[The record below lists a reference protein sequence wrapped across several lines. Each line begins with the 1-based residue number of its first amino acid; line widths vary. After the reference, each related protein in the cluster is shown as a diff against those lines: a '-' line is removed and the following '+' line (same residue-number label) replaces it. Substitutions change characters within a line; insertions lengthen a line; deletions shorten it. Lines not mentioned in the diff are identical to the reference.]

1 MKMRIAVLLA
11 AGLMAVATASAH
23 HGFGN
28 FAMNE
33 DIELTGVIT
42 RLDLVN
48 PHSWLHFNVTGED
61 GETVEHRCELRSAT
75 TLRRSGWT
83 PEMFTPGRRIT
94 IQGSPD
100 RADPLACY
108 TSTLVFADGTTLDRY
123 AQRIPATLTVTRP
136 ARLANGEPHISDEWA
151 VEQRVMTD
159 PRGRDGTLV
168 PLSQVGEFEPGAVPD
183 GQREIPGARGTPE
196 AEQAR
201 NPLANRGGRSAVGLT
216 AAGQAAME
224 ALAAIPRAE
233 RSCIEGSII
242 SDWGGEPV
250 NRITQRIDTILF
262 QYGRHGLERT
272 VHMSMSA
279 HPADLEPSWAGH
291 SIGRWEDDVL
301 VVDTVG
307 FLPGRLTGTTPHSGE
322 LHVVERFSLGAD
334 AITLTRQY
342 TVEDPAY
349 FTESY
354 TGRETLISS
363 KVRYDP
369 ELCVDLTPPVPA
381 STLN

>member
-1 MKMRIAVLLA
+1 LLGSGLVA
-11 AGLMAVATASAH
+11 AATASAH

-42 RLDLVN
+42 RLEFVN
-48 PHSWLHFNVTGED
+48 PHSWLHFNVRSEN

-83 PEMFTPGRRIT
+83 PDMFVPGMRIT
-94 IQGSPD
+94 IEGSPD
-100 RADPLACY
+100 RGDPLACY
-108 TSTLVFADGTTLDRY
+108 TSTIVFADGTMLDRY
-123 AQRIPATLTVTRP
+123 AQRIPAAPATTGRRA
-136 ARLANGEPHISDEWA
+136 ARLANGEPNISDEWA

-168 PLSQVGEFEPGAVPD
+168 PLSEVGEFEPGAVPE

-196 AEQAR
+196 AEQGR
-201 NPLANRGGRSAVGLT
+201 NPLANPGARSIVGLT
-216 AAGQAAME
+216 PAGEAAME
-224 ALAAIPRAE
+224 ALAEVPRAE
-233 RSCIEGSII
+233 RSCSVGSII

-272 VHMSMSA
+272 VHMNVST
-279 HPADLEPSWAGH
+279 HPAAIEPSWAGH

-307 FLPGRLTGTTPHSGE
+307 FLPGRLTGTTPHSAE
-322 LHVVERFSLGAD
+322 LHVVERFSLGPD
-334 AITLTRQY
+334 AMTLTREY
-342 TVEDPAY
+342 TAEDPVY
-349 FTESY
+349 FTESHS
-354 TGRETLISS
+354 GRETLMVAN
-363 KVRYDP
+363 VRYDP
-369 ELCVDLTPPVPA
+369 EPCVDLTPTVPEPA
-381 STLN
+381 SN

>member
-1 MKMRIAVLLA
+1 MKIRIAALLGAGLLA
-11 AGLMAVATASAH
+11 ASTASAH

-33 DIELTGVIT
+33 DIDLTGVIT
-42 RLDLVN
+42 RLDFVN

-83 PEMFTPGRRIT
+83 PDMFTPGMRIT

-123 AQRIPATLTVTRP
+123 GQRIPATPTNRRA
-136 ARLANGEPHISDEWA
+136 ARLANGEPNISDEWA

-159 PRGRDGTLV
+159 PKGRDGTLV
-168 PLSQVGEFEPGAVPD
+168 PLSEVGEFEPGAVPE

-196 AEQAR
+196 AEQGP
-201 NPLANRGGRSAVGLT
+201 NPLASPPARGVVGLT
-216 AAGQAAME
+216 AAGRARME
-224 ALAAIPRAE
+224 ALAEVPRAE
-233 RSCIEGSII
+233 RSCSVGSII
-242 SDWGGEPV
+242 SDWGGESV

-272 VHMSMSA
+272 VHMDMSA
-279 HPADLEPSWAGH
+279 HPDDIEPSWAGH

-307 FLPGRLTGTTPHSGE
+307 FLPGRLAGTTPHSGE
-322 LHVVERFSLGAD
+322 LHVVERFSLGRD
-334 AITLTRQY
+334 ATTLTREY
-342 TVEDPAY
+342 RAEDPAY

-354 TGRETLISS
+354 TGSETLISAN
-363 KVRYDP
+363 VRYDP
-369 ELCVDLTPPVPA
+369 EPCVDLTPAVPE
-381 STLN
+381 TD

>member
-1 MKMRIAVLLA
+1 MSVRIAVLLA
-11 AGLMAVATASAH
+11 CALIAAATANAH

-42 RLDLVN
+42 RLDFVN
-48 PHSWLHFNVTGED
+48 PHSWLHFNVTDEN

-75 TLRRSGWT
+75 TLRRSGWA
-83 PEMFTPGRRIT
+83 PGMFTPGMGIT

-108 TSTLVFADGTTLDRY
+108 TSTLVFADGTMLDRY
-123 AQRIPATLTVTRP
+123 AQRIPATPTATGRRS
-136 ARLANGEPHISDEWA
+136 ARLANGEPNLSDEWA

-159 PRGRDGTLV
+159 PKGRDGTLV
-168 PLSQVGEFEPGAVPD
+168 PLSEIDEFEPGGVPE

-196 AEQAR
+196 AEEAR
-201 NPLANRGGRSAVGLT
+201 NPLANPGGRGVVGLT
-216 AAGQAAME
+216 AAGQDAME
-224 ALAAIPRAE
+224 ALAEVPRAE
-233 RSCIEGSII
+233 RSCSVGSIA
-242 SDWGGEPV
+242 SDWGGESV
-250 NRITQRIDTILF
+250 NRITQRVDTILL

-272 VHMSMSA
+272 VHMDMGA
-279 HPADLEPSWAGH
+279 HPADVEPSWAGH

-307 FLPGRLTGTTPHSGE
+307 FLPGRLTGTTPHSAR

-334 AITLTRQY
+334 ATTLTREY
-342 TVEDPAY
+342 TAEDPEY

-354 TGRETLISS
+354 SGRETLMVAN
-363 KVRYDP
+363 VRYDP
-369 ELCVDLTPPVPA
+369 EPCVDLTPGVPA
-381 STLN
+381 P

>member
-1 MKMRIAVLLA
+1 MKKRFAALLG
-11 AGLMAVATASAH
+11 AGLVAAATASAH

-33 DIELTGVIT
+33 DVEFTGVIT

-61 GETVEHRCELRSAT
+61 GAVVERRCELRSAT

-83 PEMFTPGRRIT
+83 PDMLPPGMRIT

-100 RADPLACY
+100 RGDPLACY
-108 TSTLVFADGTTLDRY
+108 TSTLIFPDGATLDRY
-123 AQRIPATLTVTRP
+123 GQLIPATTTNTRP
-136 ARLANGEPHISDEWA
+136 ARLANGEPNISDEWA

-159 PRGRDGTLV
+159 PKGRDGTLV
-168 PLSQVGEFEPGAVPD
+168 PLSEVGDFAPGAVPD

-201 NPLANRGGRSAVGLT
+201 NPLAGFRGRSVVGLT
-216 AAGQAAME
+216 PEGQAAME
-224 ALAAIPRAE
+224 TLAAMPRAA
-233 RSCIEGSII
+233 RSCIEGSIV
-242 SDWGGEPV
+242 SDWGGESV
-250 NRITQRIDTILF
+250 NRITQRVDTILL

-272 VHMSMSA
+272 VHMNMTS
-279 HPADLEPSWAGH
+279 HPDDVEPGWAGH

-307 FLPGRLTGTTPHSGE
+307 FMPGRLTGTTPHSAG

-334 AITLTRQY
+334 AMTLTREY
-342 TVEDPAY
+342 TAEDPAY
-349 FTESY
+349 LTEGYS
-354 TGRETLISS
+354 GSETLMAAN
-363 KVRYDP
+363 VRYDP
-369 ELCVDLTPPVPA
+369 EACEDLTPPVPA
-381 STLN
+381 PAQD